1 MYGLSTALPQK
12 LKNARRKAEPSV
24 AKAEPKVAKKTAK
37 KAEPKTKRVF
47 KEEIASPTTLK
58 AMEKAEAE
66 YARGEFFTLEELE
79 AKYLK

>member
-12 LKNARRKAEPSV
+12 LKSSRRKAEPSV
-24 AKAEPKVAKKTAK
+24 AKKTAK
-37 KAEPKTKRVF
+37 KTEPKTATKTKRVF

-58 AMEKAEAE
+58 AIAKAEAE